1 MPRPNPVLYKYV
13 CYACSFH
20 TYKACNIRRHVCI
33 HLDVKPFKCPVYRL
47 CIHCETFLPFD
58 IEELVNHCR
67 TCVSMSRLDGFR
79 YKFVCFACSS
89 FHSYNSTGIRRH
101 INIHL
106 GEKPFAYQICLHCRS
121 FQSSNINDWVQH
133 CQSCEYM
140 PRPHEFRHKYV
151 CFACAYFTYK
161 VGNIKRHLNI
171 HLGEK
176 PYMCNQCDYSCRD
189 TQSLK
194 LHMKKYHNSD

>member
-1 MPRPNPVLYKYV
+1 MHRPDHLKYKFV
-13 CYACSFH
+13 CMACTSFH
-20 TYKACNIRRHVCI
+20 TWHPGNMRNHINI
-33 HLDVKPFKCPVYRL
+33 HLGAKPFACTLYRL

-106 GEKPFAYQICLHCRS
+106 GEKPFACT
-121 FQSSNINDWVQH
+121 
-133 CQSCEYM
+133 M
-140 PRPHEFRHKYV
+140 
-151 CFACAYFTYK
+151 
-161 VGNIKRHLNI
+161 
-171 HLGEK
+171 
-176 PYMCNQCDYSCRD
+176 CDYRAVENYPL
-189 TQSLK
+189 QQ
-194 LHMKKYHNSD
+194 HMKRVHKI